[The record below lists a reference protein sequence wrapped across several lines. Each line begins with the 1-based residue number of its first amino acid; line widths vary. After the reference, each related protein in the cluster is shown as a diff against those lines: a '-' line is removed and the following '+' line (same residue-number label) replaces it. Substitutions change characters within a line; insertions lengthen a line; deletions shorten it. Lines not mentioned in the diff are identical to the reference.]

1 MIWIVGMI
9 VVLLL
14 SAVGIIYVISRTR
27 RLGFVKKVWKKN
39 KLLGAVLSLLPILL
53 CLPFGIIN
61 IWSVIIVLLH
71 LILIWAL
78 CDFVGFIVNK
88 IRKRERRKNYIN
100 GFIAIAITVVY
111 MGYGWF
117 CAHYVFQ
124 TDYTMQTEKNVG
136 TESLRIVEIADL
148 HLGITLDGDG
158 FAKQCERVNE
168 TNPDVVV
175 VCGDFV
181 DDDSKRADMIKAC
194 NALGTLQ
201 TKYGVYWIY
210 GNHDRG
216 YYNYRDFTTD
226 ELIENLEKN
235 NVKVLTDESVLID
248 DTFYIVGRDDRS
260 IESRMS
266 AEQLTNGLDKSKYII
281 MLDHQPN
288 DYDNE
293 MQSGADLVLSGHTHG
308 GHIFPAGII
317 GILTKANDKV
327 YGTEKR
333 DTTDFTVSS
342 GISGWA
348 IPFKT
353 FCISEFVVIDVT
365 QNSK

>member
-1 MIWIVGMI
+1 V
-9 VVLLL
+9 
-14 SAVGIIYVISRTR
+14 
-27 RLGFVKKVWKKN
+27 
-39 KLLGAVLSLLPILL
+39 
-53 CLPFGIIN
+53 
-61 IWSVIIVLLH
+61 
-71 LILIWAL
+71 L
-78 CDFVGFIVNK
+78 CDFVGFVVNK
-88 IRKRERRKNYIN
+88 IRKCERRKNYIN
-100 GFIAIAITVVY
+100 GFIALAITVIY
-111 MGYGWF
+111 LGCGWF
-117 CAHYVFQ
+117 FAHHVFR
-124 TDYTMQTEKNVG
+124 TDCTMQTTKNIG

-148 HLGITLDGDG
+148 HLGITLDGDD
-158 FAKQCERVNE
+158 FAEQCKRVNE

-181 DDDSKRADMIKAC
+181 DDDSKCADMIKAC

-210 GNHDRG
+210 GNHDRS

-226 ELIENLEKN
+226 ELVKNLEKN
-235 NVKVLTDESVLID
+235 NVKVLTDESVLIE
-248 DTFYIVGRDDRS
+248 DTFYIIGRDDRS
-260 IESRMS
+260 VESRMS
-266 AEQLTNGLDKSKYII
+266 AKQLTKGLDKSKYII

-293 MQSGADLVLSGHTHG
+293 VQSGADLVLSGHTHG

-317 GILTKANDKV
+317 GTLTKSNNMV
-327 YGTEKR
+327 YGTEKL

-353 FCISEFVVIDVT
+353 FCISEFVVIDVE
-365 QNSK
+365 QNSKQ